1 MKKTFMTRRG
11 SQAVEFALILPIF
24 VLLIF
29 GGLEVL
35 WYSIEAGRVQSALVA
50 GCRGGAA
57 TGVNIFVDPF
67 GRAAELISNTVSRAS
82 RFDCGAGDCDIIIS
96 ESDLSSP
103 EVYWMDCT
111 VHVSYTTLTSFVP
124 GMPEEITARSSQP
137 IATPLEE
144 EDE

>member
-1 MKKTFMTRRG
+1 MTRRG
-11 SQAVEFALILPIF
+11 SQAVEFALIFPIF
-24 VLLIF
+24 IFLVF
-29 GGLEVL
+29 GGLEIL
-35 WYSIEAGRVQSALVA
+35 WYSIEAGRIQSALVA

-67 GRAAELISNTVSRAS
+67 TRAAELINSTVSRVS

-111 VHVSYTTLTSFVP
+111 VYVSYTTLTSFVP
-124 GMPEEITARSSQP
+124 GLPGQITARSSQP
-137 IATPLEE
+137 IARPLEE

>member
-1 MKKTFMTRRG
+1 MTRRG
-11 SQAVEFALILPIF
+11 SQAIEFALIFPVF
-24 VLLIF
+24 VFLVF
-29 GGLEVL
+29 GGLEIL

-57 TGVNIFVDPF
+57 TGGNIFVDPF
-67 GRAAELISNTVSRAS
+67 TRAAELVNSTVSRVS

-103 EVYWMDCT
+103 EVLWMDCT
-111 VHVSYTTLTSFVP
+111 VHVNYTTLTSFVP
-124 GMPEEITARSSQP
+124 GIPEEITARSSQP
-137 IATPLEE
+137 IARPLEE

>member
-1 MKKTFMTRRG
+1 MTRRG
-11 SQAVEFALILPIF
+11 SQAIEFALIFPVF
-24 VLLIF
+24 VFLVF
-29 GGLEVL
+29 GGLEIL

-57 TGVNIFVDPF
+57 TGVNSFIDPF
-67 GRAAELISNTVSRAS
+67 TRAAELINSTVSRVS

-103 EVYWMDCT
+103 EVLWMDCT
-111 VHVSYTTLTSFVP
+111 VHVNYTTLTSFVP
-124 GMPEEITARSSQP
+124 GIPEEITARSSQP
-137 IATPLEE
+137 IARPLEE

>member
-1 MKKTFMTRRG
+1 MTRRG
-11 SQAVEFALILPIF
+11 SQAIEFALIFPVF
-24 VLLIF
+24 VFLVF
-29 GGLEVL
+29 GGLEIL

-57 TGVNIFVDPF
+57 TGVNIFIDPF
-67 GRAAELISNTVSRAS
+67 TRAAELINSTVSRVS

-103 EVYWMDCT
+103 EVLWMDCT
-111 VHVSYTTLTSFVP
+111 VHVNYTTLTSFVH
-124 GMPEEITARSSQP
+124 GIPEEITARSSQP
-137 IATPLEE
+137 IARPLEE

>member
-1 MKKTFMTRRG
+1 MTRRG
-11 SQAVEFALILPIF
+11 SQAIEFALIFPVF
-24 VLLIF
+24 VFLVF
-29 GGLEVL
+29 GGLEIL

-57 TGVNIFVDPF
+57 TGENIFVDPF
-67 GRAAELISNTVSRAS
+67 TRAAELVNSTVSRAS

-103 EVYWMDCT
+103 EVLWMDCT
-111 VHVSYTTLTSFVP
+111 VHINYTTLTSFVP
-124 GMPEEITARSSQP
+124 GIPEEITARSSQP
-137 IATPLEE
+137 IARPLEE